1 MRLSKFILDH
11 ATTRRVALK
20 GLVGASVAVGGVRAG
35 LAGAGLARAQDAEL
49 KPATLRKPLTLFVG
63 GLDSR
68 QVGEPENSDV
78 LMVVR
83 VDVVNRTVRVVS
95 IPRDFWVT
103 IPGFGED
110 KITRAYD
117 FGSKTQNG
125 MFKPGAELIKATFAE
140 NFGLA
145 IDGVVLTTFT
155 GFETIVDALGGVV
168 VDNPYDVADAEYPT
182 LDYGYSSIY
191 YPAGVQTLTGVQALE
206 FSRTRHQ
213 DGDGGRI
220 MRQQIV
226 LRALL
231 ERARDPEVAPLLPE
245 IVKERRKTV
254 KTDLGPSKHL
264 ALALAAPDFTNETI
278 AFTTILD
285 YVYEATAAN
294 GAYIYAGDIA
304 QIAGF
309 LTGVLSGEIDD
320 PSYYELAA
328 NAPAGIQP
336 EIPGDYVPVGS
347 TDDAAADAADASVD
361 DGTEDDQEESGIE
374 PIDE

>member
-1 MRLSKFILDH
+1 MGLAQFLITHH
-11 ATTRRVALK
+11 ATRRLALK
-20 GLVGASVAVGGVRAG
+20 GLLGVSAMAGGLRSG
-35 LAGAGLARAQDAEL
+35 LAFAQDSTTV
-49 KPATLRKPLTLFVG
+49 KPATLKKPLTLFVG
-63 GLDSR
+63 GLDTR
-68 QVGEPENSDV
+68 KPGEPENSDV

-83 VDVVNRTVRVVS
+83 VDVPNRTVRVVS
-95 IPRDFWVT
+95 IPRDLWVT

-140 NFGLA
+140 TFGLTL
-145 IDGVVLTTFT
+145 DGVVLTTFT

-182 LDYGYSSIY
+182 IDYGYSSIY
-191 YPAGVQTLTGVQALE
+191 YPAGLQSLTGVQALE

-245 IVKERRKTV
+245 IVKGRRKTV

-264 ALALAAPDFTNETI
+264 ALALAAPDFTNETT

-294 GAYIYAGDIA
+294 GAYIYAGDLA
-304 QIAGF
+304 QIAGYME
-309 LTGVLSGEIDD
+309 GVLSGEIDD
-320 PSYYELAA
+320 PSFYELAA
-328 NAPAGIQP
+328 NAPAGVKP
-336 EIPGDYVPVGS
+336 EIPADYVPVGS
-347 TDDAAADAADASVD
+347 TPEADDASDAPID
-361 DGTEDDQEESGIE
+361 DGTEDDAGGDIE
-374 PIDE
+374 PLDE